1 MKDLDYQPDQLQA
14 DQLVLPKWIEVK
26 KDSFHGIQIIGTKAK
41 KNKLKT
47 SVNKEVIMVNNMEEL
62 IKDIVSGKIKQQY
75 TKDRFNTIVE
85 SNVNKRNVNSWFKKI
100 YKKSR

>member
-1 MKDLDYQPDQLQA
+1 M
-14 DQLVLPKWIEVK
+14 
-26 KDSFHGIQIIGTKAK
+26 
-41 KNKLKT
+41 
-47 SVNKEVIMVNNMEEL
+47 MVNNMEEL

-75 TKDRFNTIVE
+75 AKDRFNTIVE